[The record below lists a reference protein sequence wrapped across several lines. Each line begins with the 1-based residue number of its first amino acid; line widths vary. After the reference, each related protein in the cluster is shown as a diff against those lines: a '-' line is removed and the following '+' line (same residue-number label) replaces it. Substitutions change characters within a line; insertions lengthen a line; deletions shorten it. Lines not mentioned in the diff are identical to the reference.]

1 MYKAEPKDVK
11 RKKSSW
17 RISSQTHVGRKQ
29 TLSAMTCLGSTGE
42 NGRKRERK
50 NHGFSC
56 LLENLPYSK
65 FNMYLRGQVLTFI
78 LILTGTTID
87 LPHFFLHLQTS
98 TCKSVIQ
105 RQYSQKASKDNYFLH
120 QLAKFLRTFVR
131 TLVVCVCVGGT
142 SGPHH
147 TVYQCL
153 YIFMTLHSYIFVRF
167 QKITFKYGGFTDFK
181 AFFPVMLTVYCSLV
195 IVKILK
201 TTMEMSIRAI
211 YV

>member
-17 RISSQTHVGRKQ
+17 RISSQTHVARKQ

-65 FNMYLRGQVLTFI
+65 FNTYLRGWVLTFI

-87 LPHFFLHLQTS
+87 LPHFFLQLLTS

-105 RQYSQKASKDNYFLH
+105 KGYAHKASKDNYYFLH
-120 QLAKFLRTFVR
+120 QLAKFFCGHLYVR
-131 TLVVCVCVGGT
+131 WWSVCV
-142 SGPHH
+142 
-147 TVYQCL
+147 
-153 YIFMTLHSYIFVRF
+153 
-167 QKITFKYGGFTDFK
+167 
-181 AFFPVMLTVYCSLV
+181 
-195 IVKILK
+195 
-201 TTMEMSIRAI
+201 
-211 YV
+211 

>member
-1 MYKAEPKDVK
+1 MHKVHVQSRTK
-11 RKKSSW
+11 RCQAKK
-17 RISSQTHVGRKQ
+17 IILENQCQTHVARKQ

-65 FNMYLRGQVLTFI
+65 FNMYLRGWVLTFI

-87 LPHFFLHLQTS
+87 LPHFFLQLLTS

-105 RQYSQKASKDNYFLH
+105 KGYAHKASKDNYYFLH
-120 QLAKFLRTFVR
+120 QLAKFLRTFVCR
-131 TLVVCVCVGGT
+131 LVVCVCVGRT

-153 YIFMTLHSYIFVRF
+153 
-167 QKITFKYGGFTDFK
+167 
-181 AFFPVMLTVYCSLV
+181 
-195 IVKILK
+195 
-201 TTMEMSIRAI
+201 
-211 YV
+211 